1 MHHFDLLIKNGM
13 ILTMDALNSVLENGC
28 IGIEGD
34 SITYVGQEANETI
47 NAANTID
54 AKGGL
59 ILPGLI
65 NGHTHAAMTL
75 FRGLADDLPLMD
87 WLNHYIF
94 PVESRMD
101 ADFVHLGTRLAC
113 AEMIMSGTTTFCD
126 MYLFEDET
134 AKAGQSAGL
143 RCLVGEVLYDFNS
156 PNYGP
161 VEQGLR
167 YTESLINKWRDDPLV
182 SIAVEPHALFTCSP
196 DLLKASN
203 DLALKYQVPLIIHLA
218 ETTTEVD
225 EIQKKYRKR
234 PVEHLRSLGILGPH
248 LIADHCVHLDDHEI
262 QVLAE
267 NRVSII
273 HNPESNM
280 KLASGIA
287 PIPKML
293 ASGIHVGLGTDGC
306 ASNNNLDLLLEMDMA
321 AKLHKVA
328 TMDPTVMDAL
338 TVLRMATIEGAKALG
353 MDHDIGS
360 LETGK
365 KADIIIINTN
375 KPHLTPIYNPY
386 SHIVY
391 AARGEDVSHVV
402 INGNLVMEDRRILTM
417 DLGDV
422 LTRANNK
429 SREILGWLSIAG
441 SK

>member
-1 MHHFDLLIKNGM
+1 MHQFDTLIKNGM
-13 ILTMDALNSVLENGC
+13 ILTMNASNNIIENGC
-28 IGIEGD
+28 LGIEGD
-34 SITYVGQEANETI
+34 SITYLGREAKGTI
-47 NAANTID
+47 NTVNTID

-101 ADFVHLGTRLAC
+101 NDFVYLGASLAC

-134 AKAGQSAGL
+134 ARAAQSIGI
-143 RCLVGEVLYDFNS
+143 RCLVGEVLYDFDS

-161 VEQGLR
+161 VEKGLQ

-182 SIAVEPHALFTCSP
+182 SIAVEPHAPFTCSP
-196 DLLKASN
+196 ELLTATN
-203 DLALKYQVPLIIHLA
+203 EMALKYQVPLIIHLA
-218 ETTTEVD
+218 ETHSEVN
-225 EIQKKYRKR
+225 EIQKRYGKR
-234 PVEHLRSLGILGPH
+234 PVEHLRSLGLLGPH
-248 LIADHCVHLDDHEI
+248 LIADHCVHLNDHEI
-262 QVLAE
+262 DVMAE
-267 NRVSII
+267 CKVNVI

-306 ASNNNLDLLLEMDMA
+306 ASNNNLDLLVEMDMA

-328 TMDPTVMDAL
+328 TMDPTTMNAL
-338 TVLRMATIEGAKALG
+338 TVLRMATIDGAKALG
-353 MDHDIGS
+353 MDQDIGS

-365 KADIIIINTN
+365 KADIIIININ
-375 KPHLTPIYNPY
+375 KPHLTPMYNPY

-391 AARGEDVSHVV
+391 AARGDDVTHVV
-402 INGNLVMEDRRILTM
+402 VNGKLMMNDRKILTV
-417 DLGDV
+417 DLVDIMAKA
-422 LTRANNK
+422 RKK
-429 SREILGWLSIAG
+429 SKEILGWLSNTDTN
-441 SK
+441 